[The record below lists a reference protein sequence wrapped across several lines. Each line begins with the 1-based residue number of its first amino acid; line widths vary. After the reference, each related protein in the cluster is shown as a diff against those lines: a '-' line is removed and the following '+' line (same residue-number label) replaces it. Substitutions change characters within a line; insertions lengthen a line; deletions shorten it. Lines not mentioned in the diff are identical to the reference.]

1 MTAQGRDLLIIE
13 TDDVGRFQL
22 RGIPAGTY
30 LLRVQGRGFA
40 ASRREFVQV
49 VPSRGTHFDVQLR
62 RAAAPV
68 MAPGGGAVLA
78 AGVGLSSTAAE
89 AVGSTLP
96 TSVLPV
102 ADAEAADAV
111 PHDHSSA
118 AWRLR
123 HAKRSV
129 LRETTSRIDDV
140 SQLDDEDL
148 WRSLARLDTS
158 PAGRPASAARPRP
171 PC

>member
-1 MTAQGRDLLIIE
+1 
-13 TDDVGRFQL
+13 
-22 RGIPAGTY
+22 
-30 LLRVQGRGFA
+30 
-40 ASRREFVQV
+40 V
-49 VPSRGTHFDVQLR
+49 VPSRGTYFHPAEIAMV
-62 RAAAPV
+62 AATLDELS
-68 MAPGGGAVLA
+68 GGRFLLGLA
-78 AGVGLSSTAAE
+78 AGVGMSSTANE
-89 AVGSTLP
+89 TVGSTLP

-102 ADAEAADAV
+102 EEVESADAV

-148 WRSLARLDTS
+148 WRSLERLDVD
-158 PAGRPASAARPRP
+158 G
-171 PC
+171 